1 MCKKFW
7 NIASETLMQ
16 NVLLYLIILVKIIPN
31 YFIFFFFFAMVMI
44 YIPLK
49 MFLQIY
55 GLLNIIKH
63 IEY

>member
-31 YFIFFFFFAMVMI
+31 YFILFYFFFAMVMI

-49 MFLQIY
+49 NVFTDLW
-55 GLLNIIKH
+55 IIK
-63 IEY
+63 YY

>member
-16 NVLLYLIILVKIIPN
+16 NVLLYLIILVKITPN
-31 YFIFFFFFAMVMI
+31 YFILFFFFAMVMI

-49 MFLQIY
+49 NVFTDLW
-55 GLLNIIKH
+55 IIK
-63 IEY
+63 YY

>member
-31 YFIFFFFFAMVMI
+31 YFIFFFFAMVMI

-49 MFLQIY
+49 NVFTDLW
-55 GLLNIIKH
+55 IIK
-63 IEY
+63 YY

>member
-31 YFIFFFFFAMVMI
+31 YFIFFFFCDGDDLHSIKNVFTD
-44 YIPLK
+44 LW
-49 MFLQIY
+49 
-55 GLLNIIKH
+55 IIK
-63 IEY
+63 YY